1 MAVTLHFVPL
11 ACSIAVRIALD
22 EAGIDARF
30 EQASPRSPDF
40 AGISDKHRVPVLV
53 LDDGSVLTEAS
64 AILLWIADQA
74 PQAGLAPE
82 RGSPDFYRL
91 LSWLSFTASELH
103 KKSIG
108 PLISTTAP
116 DAVKA
121 YAASL
126 APADLDVVARHLA
139 TNDWLVGN
147 RFSVADA
154 YLFAVLNWL
163 QVTPIPADG
172 WPPIQAFRE
181 RMLQRPRVRA
191 AVALEYALFK
201 QA

>member
-1 MAVTLHFVPL
+1 MAITLHFVPL

-22 EAGIDARF
+22 EAGIEARY
-30 EQASPRSPDF
+30 EQASPRSADF
-40 AGISDKHRVPVLV
+40 AAVSDKHRVPVLV
-53 LDDGSVLTEAS
+53 LDDGTVLTEAT
-64 AILLWIADQA
+64 AILLWIADRA
-74 PQAGLAPE
+74 PGAKLAPE
-82 RGSPDFYRL
+82 RGSTDFSRMV
-91 LSWLSFTASELH
+91 SWLSFTASELH
-103 KKSIG
+103 KTSIG

-116 DAVKA
+116 DEVKA

-139 TNDWLVGN
+139 AHEWLAGH

-163 QVTPIPADG
+163 QVTPLRSDRWPA
-172 WPPIQAFRE
+172 IEAYRE

-191 AVALEYALFK
+191 AVALEYALLK
-201 QA
+201 RA